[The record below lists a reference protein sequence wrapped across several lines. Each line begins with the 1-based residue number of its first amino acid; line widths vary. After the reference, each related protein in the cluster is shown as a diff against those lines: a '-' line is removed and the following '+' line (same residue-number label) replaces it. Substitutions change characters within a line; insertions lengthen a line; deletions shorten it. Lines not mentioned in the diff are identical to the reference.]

1 VIGAQSSGRVLARL
15 VASLESP
22 VPPEHVR
29 GVVAGY
35 YASFADGDLTGR
47 EALFAPS
54 LTFEDPAGRVVATDH
69 ASLHSFFTELLPAS
83 WSLDFRLER
92 VAVVAGEALATTTM
106 RLAVPDRVPVEVVVN
121 AHFVLD
127 GSGLITSVRVFF
139 DEEAM
144 HDVP

>member
-1 VIGAQSSGRVLARL
+1 MP
-15 VASLESP
+15 SP

-29 GVVAGY
+29 GVVARY
-35 YASFADGDLTGR
+35 YASFTDGDLAGR

-54 LTFEDPAGRVVATDH
+54 LRFEDPAGRVVATDS
-69 ASLHSFFTELLPAS
+69 ASLHTFFTEVLPAS
-83 WSLDFRLER
+83 WSLGFRLER
-92 VAVVAGEALATTTM
+92 VTVVAGEAVATTTM

-127 GSGLITSVRVFF
+127 GTGLITSVRVFF

-144 HDVP
+144 RDAP